1 VRKLED
7 KMPHL
12 GAAIKRLRGI
22 NAALEMDIEERKQA
36 ELIITNKAYVVY
48 ADKTMVDTKQM
59 ITR

>member
-1 VRKLED
+1 
-7 KMPHL
+7 MPHL